1 MRSLRL
7 CFSGFGAVGQRFAK
21 LLLERKDELE
31 TQYNL
36 YITVTGISTPSRGTL
51 INPHGL
57 NLAVLLAQQ
66 ETHHALPRPRAGRG
80 PAPHRRVHRRTRRTG
95 QGNQIENTVKG
106 SDPPMYP
113 RLLIDSNLA
122 EKNASV
128 VRQICLDNNIRPMAV
143 IKGFNALPALVDAI
157 IAVVEDVYGK
167 RA

>member
-66 ETHHALPRPRAGRG
+66 ETHHALPRPRAGRETV
-80 PAPHRRVHRRTRRTG
+80 PHRRVHQRARRAG
-95 QGNQIENTVKG
+95 QGAANT
-106 SDPPMYP
+106 
-113 RLLIDSNLA
+113 IDS
-122 EKNASV
+122 
-128 VRQICLDNNIRPMAV
+128 Q
-143 IKGFNALPALVDAI
+143 
-157 IAVVEDVYGK
+157 
-167 RA
+167 